1 MKNSLNNLNEIFS
14 EFAILFLRQQKEV
27 EVREGRRGGGR
38 EEEEV
43 GGGPTLFSLCQ
54 LFRMPRS
61 SLALKKWKRSLCYS
75 HSFRNNLIRDL
86 HVLKLLGTLN
96 VRGHPCI

>member
-61 SLALKKWKRSLCYS
+61 SLA
-75 HSFRNNLIRDL
+75 
-86 HVLKLLGTLN
+86 
-96 VRGHPCI
+96 

>member
-14 EFAILFLRQQKEV
+14 EFAILFLQQQKEV
-27 EVREGRRGGGR
+27 EVGKGRRVGGR
-38 EEEEV
+38 DGGKGWGKDRHFFLSANFSECQEV
-43 GGGPTLFSLCQ
+43 AWL
-54 LFRMPRS
+54 R
-61 SLALKKWKRSLCYS
+61 KKSLCYF

-86 HVLKLLGTLN
+86 RVLKLPRTLN